1 MLTYD
6 ILSQDI
12 VYLKGVGPRRAK
24 VLKESAGVFSLR
36 DLLYFFPHKY
46 VDRSKIYNINELE
59 EGMPNIQIIG
69 KVKSVYEAG
78 IGRRKRLEAIAD
90 DGTGSV
96 KLVWFGGVN
105 YIKKHLQTNVDYLIF
120 GKPSTFNHDVN
131 IVQPEMTLLDT
142 KEKIRGVT
150 RLHPV
155 YSVTESMRDAGI
167 TSNVVEQMT
176 EALFERLQKT
186 NIPETLPEYFLN
198 KYNLAGLA
206 DALYTIHF
214 PDSMENVRKAERRLK
229 FEELFFIQLE
239 ILCYAE
245 QRTRK
250 YRGLV
255 FRKVGENFM
264 HFFNENLP
272 FELTNAQKRVM
283 KEIRNDLGSGLQM
296 NRLLQGDVGSGKTMV
311 ALMSM
316 LIAMDNGYQ
325 SCLMAPTEILA
336 EQHYNT
342 ITKMLNGMNMRV
354 EMLTGNVQGKKR
366 EQILKDLLSG
376 EINILIGTHAVLG
389 DLVSFKNLGLAVI
402 DEQHRFGVEQRAKL
416 WQKND
421 SPPHILVMTATPIPR
436 TLAMTVYGDLDVSV
450 IDELPPGRKAIKT
463 LHCYDEAESNW
474 VSLVQKEIDA
484 GRQIYIVY
492 PLIEESEKSDLLD
505 LDNGYKHICK
515 IFPKLKVGKLHGR
528 MKETEKNEVM
538 DAFKQGTLHILVS
551 TTVIEVG
558 VDVPNASVM
567 VIKNA
572 NRFGLSQLHQLRG
585 RVGRG
590 AEQSYCILMTGYKLP
605 ETSRK
610 RLEIM
615 VDSSDGFYIAE
626 EDLKLRGPG
635 VLDGTQQSGVIFN
648 LKIANVIKDNGLLV
662 EARMAAQELLKQDP
676 SMSLPSNKI
685 IWNQMLAN
693 KKSKVDLSNIS

>member
-1 MLTYD
+1 MLKYD

-12 VYLKGVGPRRAK
+12 AYLKGVGPKKSKILNRDA
-24 VLKESAGVFSLR
+24 SVFSLR

-46 VDRSKIYNINELE
+46 VDRSRIYKISEVDE
-59 EGMPNIQIIG
+59 EMANIQILGRI
-69 KVKSVYEAG
+69 KSCYETG
-78 IGRRKRLEAIAD
+78 IGRRKRLEAIAE
-90 DGTGSV
+90 DGTGFI
-96 KLVWFGGVN
+96 KLVWFGGIN
-105 YIKKHLQTNVDYLIF
+105 YVKKNLQTNTDYIIF
-120 GKPSTFNHDVN
+120 GKPSVFNHDIN
-131 IVQPEMTLLDT
+131 IVQPEMTLLSSAKRVED
-142 KEKIRGVT
+142 VT

-155 YSVTESMRDAGI
+155 YSVTESMRNAGI
-167 TSNVVEQMT
+167 TSHAVEQMMET
-176 EALFERLQKT
+176 LFEKLNQT
-186 NIPETLPEYFLN
+186 DISETLPDYFLG
-198 KYNLAGLA
+198 KYNLSGLA
-206 DALYTIHF
+206 EALRCIHF
-214 PDSMENVRKAERRLK
+214 PTDMESVRKAERRLK
-229 FEELFFIQLE
+229 FEELFYVQLD
-239 ILCYAE
+239 ILSYAE

-255 FRKVGENFM
+255 FKKVGDLFM
-264 HFFNENLP
+264 KFFNENLP
-272 FELTNAQKRVM
+272 FELTNAQKQVV
-283 KEIRNDLGSGLQM
+283 KEIRRDLGSGLQM

-325 SCLMAPTEILA
+325 ACLMAPTEILA

-342 ITKMLNGMNMRV
+342 IVKMLKGIDVRV
-354 EMLTGNVQGKKR
+354 EMLTGAVQGKRRTKVL
-366 EQILKDLLSG
+366 EGLLSG
-376 EINILIGTHAVLG
+376 EVGVLVGTHAVLG
-389 DLVSFKNLGLAVI
+389 DIVSFKNLGLAVI

-436 TLAMTVYGDLDVSV
+436 TLAMTVYGDLEVSV
-450 IDELPPGRKAIKT
+450 IKELPPGRKAVKT
-463 LHCYDEAESNW
+463 LHCYDEEEDK
-474 VSLVQKEIDA
+474 LVELIRREVKE
-484 GRQIYIVY
+484 GRQIYVVY

-505 LDNGYKHICK
+505 LDNGCNHICEL
-515 IFPKLKVGKLHGR
+515 FPELKVGKLHGR
-528 MKETEKNEVM
+528 MKEAEKNEVM
-538 DAFKQGTLHILVS
+538 DAFKRGEFHILVS

-590 AEQSYCILMTGYKLP
+590 AEQSYCILMTGYKLS

-635 VLDGTQQSGVIFN
+635 VLDGTLQSGVVFD
-648 LKIANVIKDNGLLV
+648 LKIANVIKDNNLLV
-662 EARMAAQELLKQDP
+662 EARDAAKDLLRNDP
-676 SMSLPSNKI
+676 SKSFPANKVV
-685 IWNQMLAN
+685 WEQLLAN
-693 KKSKVDLSNIS
+693 KKKRVNLSNIS